1 MNDNVQIE
9 GPHHALCLMTLR
21 NLRVQMSC
29 AELSGVECSPGQEVF
44 KAEHFRFWRE
54 RIDEVLRVSADEV
67 AALLSLA
74 DR

>member
-9 GPHHALCLMTLR
+9 GVHHALCLATLR

-29 AELSGVECSPGQEVF
+29 AELAGVECSPGQEVF
-44 KAEHFRFWRE
+44 ATEHFRFWRE
-54 RIDEVLRVSADEV
+54 RIDEVLRMSAGEV

>member
-1 MNDNVQIE
+1 MNDDVQIE

-29 AELSGVECSPGQEVF
+29 AELAGVECSPGQEVF
-44 KAEHFRFWRE
+44 KTEHFRFWRE
-54 RIDEVLRVSADEV
+54 RIDEVLRVSSGEL
-67 AALLSLA
+67 AALLSPA